1 MYCTATRVQPVSTP
15 AVCPI
20 MSDTRGYSVDEG
32 GCGFPDDMLR
42 SPGVVLDFL
51 QSDQQTNERQQPLPL
66 SSMVPEGQVSC
77 GPHSH
82 GMSHHTTLLHT
93 HHSYMCLFLL
103 CCGIV
108 V

>member
-1 MYCTATRVQPVSTP
+1 MYCTATRVHPVSTP

-20 MSDTRGYSVDEG
+20 MSDTRGYSLDEG
-32 GCGFPDDMLR
+32 ECGFPDDMLP
-42 SPGVVLDFL
+42 SPGAVLDFF
-51 QSDQQTNERQQPLPL
+51 QSDQQTNERQPL
-66 SSMVPEGQVSC
+66 SSMVPEGGQVSS
-77 GPHSH
+77 GPQSH

-103 CCGIV
+103 CFGIV